1 MLPEFATVSLGELLD
16 QMRVEFTPSARAKG
30 IDLRILTASVHVR
43 SDRRMLRRILQN
55 LISNAVKYTP
65 SGRVL
70 VGCRRRGGSIV
81 LRVYDTG
88 PGIPPD
94 KQSIIFKEFE
104 RLPGLPAGVRG
115 LGLGLSIVE
124 RMSRVL
130 EQPVVLSSKPG
141 RGTVFSLTLP
151 RVNGMAPAA
160 TTPASRSEP
169 EGLPIGDLVALCI
182 DNDPAILE
190 GMRALLTTWKVE
202 VLTAASTEAA
212 LDKVRASSL
221 RPDIVLADYHLD
233 GDTGVDT
240 IAAIRRELGRD
251 IDAAIISADAS
262 PETLARIRS
271 ENLLLLRKPVRAA
284 PLRALLAHA
293 SRMRAAA
300 E

>member
-1 MLPEFATVSLGELLD
+1 
-16 QMRVEFTPSARAKG
+16 
-30 IDLRILTASVHVR
+30 
-43 SDRRMLRRILQN
+43 
-55 LISNAVKYTP
+55 
-65 SGRVL
+65 
-70 VGCRRRGGSIV
+70 
-81 LRVYDTG
+81 
-88 PGIPPD
+88 
-94 KQSIIFKEFE
+94 
-104 RLPGLPAGVRG
+104 
-115 LGLGLSIVE
+115 
-124 RMSRVL
+124 
-130 EQPVVLSSKPG
+130 
-141 RGTVFSLTLP
+141 
-151 RVNGMAPAA
+151 
-160 TTPASRSEP
+160 
-169 EGLPIGDLVALCI
+169 
-182 DNDPAILE
+182 
-190 GMRALLTTWKVE
+190 MRALLTTWKVE